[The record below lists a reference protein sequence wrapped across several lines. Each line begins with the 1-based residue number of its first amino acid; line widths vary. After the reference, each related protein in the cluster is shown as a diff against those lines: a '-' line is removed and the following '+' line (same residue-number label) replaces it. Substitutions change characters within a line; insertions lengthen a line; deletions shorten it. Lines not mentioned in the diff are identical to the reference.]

1 MSEHSVLAAA
11 MQSRKAYESVAR
23 FSDDGDFSDKGELVF
38 KEITRYYGRDAEAD
52 ACDVDIIKRRLAKKY
67 PTHAKQFTQFL
78 RSIKPVS
85 TDNVLDDYCEVKCDM
100 CAEKA
105 GAYLM
110 AGEHDKAAP
119 LLAKYNELKSI
130 GLVEGEDAPA
140 IYQDAHADDFMD
152 ALSQENRIPIL
163 PKSLNEHIGGGL
175 IAGCHTLIYAPP
187 ETGKTAVAINLMY
200 GICKAGK
207 KCLYIGNEESAEMYL
222 NRMLSRFTLWPESK
236 VQADR
241 DGATELARKKGWGN
255 LIFVHLSPGTVP
267 QVQRLILEHMPDVV
281 VIDQL
286 VNLRMG
292 NGKEP
297 EKTQLLEK
305 LAYVM
310 RMFYSK
316 HKIAGVSMSQAD
328 ENAIGKRI
336 LTIKNVYYSNIA
348 VQGQADLMIG
358 IGMDSNMQHTGERML
373 CITKNKLGGE
383 HLNLR
388 CQLVPKIS
396 QLRGLEYD

>member
-11 MQSRKAYESVAR
+11 MQSRKAYDSVAK
-23 FSDDGDFSDKGELVF
+23 FNDDGDFSDKGELVF
-38 KEITRYYGRDAEAD
+38 KEVAKYYGKDVEAS
-52 ACDVDIIKRRLAKKY
+52 ACDVDIIKRRLLKKY
-67 PTHAKQFTQFL
+67 PSHAKQFTRFMDG
-78 RSIKPVS
+78 IKPVS

-130 GLVEGEDAPA
+130 GLVEGEDAPV
-140 IYQDAHADDFMD
+140 IYQDAHADEFMD
-152 ALSQENRIPIL
+152 SVSAEHRIPIL
-163 PKSLNEHIGGGL
+163 PKSLNKHIGGGL
-175 IAGCHTLIYAPP
+175 IAGSHTVVYAPP
-187 ETGKTAVAINLMY
+187 ETGKTAFAINLMY
-200 GICKAGK
+200 GICKGGK
-207 KCLYIGNEESAEMYL
+207 TCLYVGNEESADMYL
-222 NRMLSRFTLWPESK
+222 NRMLSRFTLWPMEK
-236 VQADR
+236 VQANR
-241 DGATELARKKGWGN
+241 EEAMEVARSRGWAN
-255 LIFVHLSPGTVP
+255 LIFIHLSPGTIP

-281 VIDQL
+281 IIDQL

-292 NGKEP
+292 GGKEP

-336 LTIKNVYYSNIA
+336 LTIKNVYYSNIG
-348 VQGQADLMIG
+348 VQGMADLMIG
-358 IGMDSNMQHTGERML
+358 IGMDNNMAHTGERML
-373 CITKNKLGGE
+373 CLTKNKLGGE

-388 CQLVPKIS
+388 CQLVNKIS
-396 QLRGLEYD
+396 QFKGLEYD